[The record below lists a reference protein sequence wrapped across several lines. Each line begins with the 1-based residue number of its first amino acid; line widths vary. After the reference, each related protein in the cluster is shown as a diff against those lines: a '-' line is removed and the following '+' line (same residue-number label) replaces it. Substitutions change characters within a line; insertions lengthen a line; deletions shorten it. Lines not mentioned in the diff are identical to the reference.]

1 MHSKECIDPHGC
13 VAQPFPGR
21 DEVQSPWP
29 ERLPALSTK
38 NRKISQRMSRARG
51 TVAAMSIHHPSDSPQ
66 VIEAKREL
74 RAIKLQEYVA
84 KAVSE
89 LPRLSESHLEEAA
102 RLLRG
107 DAS

>member
-1 MHSKECIDPHGC
+1 
-13 VAQPFPGR
+13 
-21 DEVQSPWP
+21 
-29 ERLPALSTK
+29 
-38 NRKISQRMSRARG
+38 MSRARG
-51 TVAAMSIHHPSDSPQ
+51 TVAALSIHHPSDSPQ